1 MDLFGKK
8 ETTID
13 DAREWM
19 NNFADEFYKESD
31 MKKKDFFALLEKEK
45 QERWLFIYEVGKL
58 IAELDYNNDEY
69 STIQFSLI
77 FARMP
82 ENELLPFN
90 RKCLE
95 SNLYLEEISLTISDD
110 ELILNRLM
118 SVKKLAENA
127 LEEEIGYLLNMA
139 DIIKKEFSK
148 EFELRELE

>member
-1 MDLFGKK
+1 MKW
-8 ETTID
+8 
-13 DAREWM
+13 AR
-19 NNFADEFYKESD
+19 
-31 MKKKDFFALLEKEK
+31 
-45 QERWLFIYEVGKL
+45 
-58 IAELDYNNDEY
+58 
-69 STIQFSLI
+69 
-77 FARMP
+77 
-82 ENELLPFN
+82 
-90 RKCLE
+90 CLE